1 MGRWEPNRAEI
12 QRAVSDPARAL
23 VSRAT
28 RQTLNLAKARA
39 PRDTGRLANSLGMR
53 VREAPNSVRGFVST
67 RVKYAM
73 PIHEGARAHVI
84 RPRRSGGRLRFFW
97 EAAGREVSFRYVNHP
112 GVGSTPFLTSS
123 MAQVCAPMGFTIIR
137 TLSPSLTDPNL

>member
-1 MGRWEPNRAEI
+1 
-12 QRAVSDPARAL
+12 
-23 VSRAT
+23 
-28 RQTLNLAKARA
+28 
-39 PRDTGRLANSLGMR
+39 MR

-84 RPRRSGGRLRFFW
+84 RPRWSGAKWGRLRFYW
-97 EAAGREVSFRYVNHP
+97 DAVGHNVTFRSVNHP